1 MEVDLAGRQFV
12 CVTACFQYN
21 RHIKDHE
28 KSEKPAFSFAAQT
41 GWCTDVIENQGP
53 DSDCVAK
60 YQLDEDCFG
69 RKKRVWAALCE
80 RRTQSWQRLWQSK
93 WRQLVCGGW
102 CTCYRDLDNMRS
114 VALYIDIE
122 SFEPQNSFLSI
133 LLSMN
138 LSLGIFLCT
147 SIPCSQTFLTH
158 LYRFKSRYHRSSL
171 FKRSTPCLTA
181 KRHAVLDC
189 LHFWLQPSNSLC
201 RNSSNEYTTVHL
213 AIGTLPDMSFPHVV
227 YSYNVMMGF
236 PR

>member
-53 DSDCVAK
+53 VSDCVAK

-102 CTCYRDLDNMRS
+102 CTCYRDLDNMRL

-122 SFEPQNSFLSI
+122 SFEPQKQL
-133 LLSMN
+133 
-138 LSLGIFLCT
+138 
-147 SIPCSQTFLTH
+147 P
-158 LYRFKSRYHRSSL
+158 
-171 FKRSTPCLTA
+171 
-181 KRHAVLDC
+181 
-189 LHFWLQPSNSLC
+189 
-201 RNSSNEYTTVHL
+201 EYTTTNESQSGHFSLHFDTLQSNILDASLSVQISL
-213 AIGTLPDMSFPHVV
+213 PSLKSFQKIDSLPDS
-227 YSYNVMMGF
+227 
-236 PR
+236 